1 MPDTYRDGQ
10 NMSTPAVR
18 SRSNPMQNLTEADIR
33 NALGYAIRL
42 STEELRESVGAS
54 PSIKYFLI
62 FDGNEFE
69 AKVIIQLAWNL
80 KYPDSQITATDFRG
94 SATTVAEPLRNL
106 GFDVIELGT
115 SRRFGHVPGVLVGMV
130 FESRSEASR
139 VGAHRPTQAGICG
152 AGDDGAESIVVS
164 GGYIDDEDFG
174 DRIIYTGHGG
184 NDPQTR
190 RQIADQLLERGN
202 LALAVSCD
210 QQLPVRVIRGSGG
223 DPVFSPAF
231 GYRYDGLFRVV
242 RYWPEIGVD
251 GFRIWRFEL
260 IKDSG
265 ESNVVGSSPMG
276 VDNPERKPVTSGSQ
290 LVRDNRLSSWVKRIH
305 DWTCQMCS
313 DRIHTPA
320 GAYAEAAHIRPLGTP
335 HNGPDQTT
343 NMLCLCPNCHK
354 RLDTFARYV
363 DEKGQVVETI
373 TGETLGPLRLHPSH
387 NVLNEH
393 LEYHREHALMIRES

>member
-1 MPDTYRDGQ
+1 MAQSP
-10 NMSTPAVR
+10 
-18 SRSNPMQNLTEADIR
+18 SNPMQSLTEADIR
-33 NALGYAIRL
+33 AALDHAIEL
-42 STEELRESVGAS
+42 SIEELRDSVGAS
-54 PSIKYFLI
+54 PSVKYLLVFA
-62 FDGNEFE
+62 GREFE

-80 KYPDSQITATDFRG
+80 KYPARLIAATDFRG
-94 SATTVAEPLRNL
+94 SAAIVAEPLRNM
-106 GFDVIELGT
+106 GFDVIEIAT
-115 SRRFGHVPGVLVGMV
+115 SRQFGDVPGVPVGRV

-139 VGAHRPTQAGICG
+139 VGVHRPTQAGISG
-152 AGDDGAESIVVS
+152 AGQEGADSIVVS

-210 QQLPVRVIRGSGG
+210 QQLPVRVIRGSAG

-231 GYRYDGLFRVV
+231 GYRYDGLFQVV

-260 IKDSG
+260 IKNLAETSG
-265 ESNVVGSSPMG
+265 GGSVPRG
-276 VDNPERKPVTSGSQ
+276 VDDPERRPVTSSSQ
-290 LVRDNRLSSWVKRIH
+290 LVRNDRLSSWVKQVH
-305 DWTCQMCS
+305 NWTCQMCAV
-313 DRIHTPA
+313 RIQTPS

-343 NMLCLCPNCHK
+343 NLLCLCPNCHK

-363 DEKGQVVETI
+363 DESSQVVDTV
-373 TGETLGPLRLHPSH
+373 TGETLGSLRLDPSH
-387 NVLNEH
+387 KVSIEH
-393 LEYHREHALMIRES
+393 LEYHRKHAQMIRGS